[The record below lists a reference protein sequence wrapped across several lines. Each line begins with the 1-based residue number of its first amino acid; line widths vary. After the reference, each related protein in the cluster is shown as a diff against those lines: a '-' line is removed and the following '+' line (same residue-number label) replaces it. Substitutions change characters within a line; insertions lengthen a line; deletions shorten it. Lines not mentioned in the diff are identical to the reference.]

1 MIIVTEDNWNEMI
14 LSPLPEDATHQN
26 DTLHM
31 IEEGRELT
39 PDEQAAYEMW
49 LLEKEG
55 QEIEEDFLPA

>member
-1 MIIVTEDNWNEMI
+1 MLIVTEDNWDEVI
-14 LSPLPEDATHQN
+14 FGPLPEDATHQK
-26 DTLHM
+26 DTLCV

-55 QEIEEDFLPA
+55 QEMEEDF